1 MSQDLLNT
9 YVIGFDRSIRETVE
23 VNGGKLRPYIMLAT
37 GDLYRKEGV
46 YQRTTGGGLPQ
57 VVTNRFGDS
66 PISELDYSRRRTSRI
81 AYQDG
86 QFMDWADLSK
96 MGVDPRNA
104 KLTAMKNK
112 FLRQEDIIIDQAML
126 GSANTTDLETS
137 ATSVT
142 LTNAVSSIHD
152 GTAEVLE
159 GFTYSKFLQ
168 ALAQF
173 GNNNVDVENLAPV
186 FKISWTQWQEM
197 MADDNFI
204 NFDYTA
210 SRPIDSNSYG
220 KIYDYMGAKFCISN
234 IIPYFS
240 QNTCSVGDGS
250 TVGSL
255 KIANSDVDNAKGT
268 WTRVKNIAGTTPT
281 GSNYSYRAVYAFA
294 PSASLFEVN
303 PDMTTKVSERA
314 DKGFNYYAYM
324 KAEFGAVRMEEEK
337 VVVIPCRETN

>member
-142 LTNAVSSIHD
+142 LSNAVSSISD
-152 GTAEVLE
+152 GTTAVTE
-159 GFTYSKFLQ
+159 GFTYAKFLQ

-210 SRPIDSNSYG
+210 HRSLDTDAG

-234 IIPYFS
+234 IIPYF
-240 QNTCSVGDGS
+240 NNEACSVGNGTS
-250 TVGSL
+250 SVGNL

-268 WTRVKNIAGTTPT
+268 WTAVTTT
-281 GSNYSYRAVYAFA
+281 VGGVDYNFRAVYAFA

-337 VVVIPCRETN
+337 VVVIPCRSLA